1 MELGRVGIWY
11 PTDRLDAAGLRALLR
26 TVEGHGY
33 GTLWYPESRGFESI
47 ALAGFLLAN
56 SERRRRLGMPAPS
69 RGSASSAA
77 GSSLHPC
84 ARASEWGR
92 RHGTLRAVPG

>member
-1 MELGRVGIWY
+1 MAMELGRVGIWY

-56 SERRRRLGMPAPS
+56 SERL
-69 RGSASSAA
+69 
-77 GSSLHPC
+77 
-84 ARASEWGR
+84 
-92 RHGTLRAVPG
+92 T